1 MEHQPPG
8 DFGDSRTMSII
19 AVARFV
25 QEGGVPSGREIGIGF
40 EIAGLRGEEEG
51 IGGSDDLT
59 DPEIRVTELAVCQVA
74 TIISGIWTVRSR
86 VRQDR
91 VRGGIFK
98 GKEMIGEVVTGVQD
112 AGGPCARDEDNVA
125 EVVG

>member
-1 MEHQPPG
+1 MEPQPPG
-8 DFGDSRTMSII
+8 HFGDGRTVSC

-25 QEGGVPSGREIGIGF
+25 QEGEVPSGREIGVGLK
-40 EIAGLRGEEEG
+40 IAGLRGEEEG

-59 DPEIRVTELAVCQVA
+59 DPEIRVTELAAGQVA
-74 TIISGIWTVRSR
+74 AIIRGIGAVRSR

-98 GKEMIGEVVTGVQD
+98 GKERIGEVVKGVRD

-125 EVVG
+125 AVVG